1 MRRSLTSWTLRVA
14 PFAGA
19 LLLAQFGCQQ
29 TPTPV
34 AVRTFERAQRMDT
47 ICLEEKAGA
56 LPEPRPLSECALLT
70 RAQDGSGLSK
80 RVYAVVTQSLRGEL
94 AVVDVSS
101 SGVLDTDRATPGINF
116 LPVGMLPVDVAATPD
131 SRMVFVATAEV
142 NKPAIYGL
150 PSQRLLGDRA
160 PVVRDIGLGAWPS
173 CKLPETPLAI
183 SVMPRPEA
191 GPTAYDLV
199 MVTAGDRD
207 NVAKLVVI
215 DPLPFLRGAGI
226 EPGDPKL
233 AAGLSQ
239 ACPVK
244 SAVELAKQ
252 VPAVATRGP
261 VYNDGIPFGSVSTPA
276 LPQGFGTCA
285 AGPAPVSSSQPLV
298 VPADVL
304 PRAAAMATSG
314 NYVFVADAELPII
327 HWFDLSG
334 GTVRE
339 IPSLLLSRERDPSR
353 TVHARSLA
361 ISPTTRDLKRY
372 LYAVDDKDGSLVL
385 FDVTDPATS
394 PRSPLLRPHAEVNPF
409 QEIDRLSFGAP
420 VAHVAFAQHDWPV
433 LTTSKASLSG
443 LLCTPQDGEPGR
455 LYGEDAA
462 TDIGP
467 GLGPRRL
474 RGVFAFAVLTN
485 GQVSTIDVDDWDSSC
500 RRPAN
505 LGAGVE
511 PVSSVVGVMP
521 EKSGDPYGYPQT
533 PAASG
538 EQFFPVSAPFRP
550 RSSEQLKNDS
560 TRGNRIPRLD
570 SAIQLVAKDG
580 ALEPLL
586 GVGSEA
592 NPVLVP
598 TKDNLR
604 TGPRDPNNQAIA
616 DIRVSF
622 ETPEVHLSQ
631 DWTVAYE
638 GALPTVAPD
647 TFALNIETDDDD
659 QSLLLRRPSAGFCAR
674 GIEDQRIGAA
684 RAQAIKAQLATRSGV
699 SPDPTVAS
707 LRSSDLGRTM
717 GDYVQIAS
725 ELLPS
730 GDPYWAEG
738 RSCWGGVS
746 SPKDRYDTCQAVF
759 GNAVD
764 EQVDRDFPILE
775 ASDESLRISRFGYDD
790 PQAKTVGNRYIGIKE
805 ASNQEP
811 LRLARCCF
819 HDQVRVRVRT
829 GRQWLATGSV
839 SGFLRHVVRAPDG
852 SCVLSCNAR
861 DALLNARVPSIPRF
875 GAASN
880 QDPRPDAPS
889 RDSVLA
895 LRNPFFSFAI
905 FDERV
910 LGARAPRA
918 RRGLAFRFTTRGEF
932 IPQSIPISSGG
943 VNVLPQSIRYVDAL
957 GQLAVVDAVAQ
968 GLVLIDLDNVG
979 FARSPFF

>member
-1 MRRSLTSWTLRVA
+1 MRSSWSTWSFRA
-14 PFAGA
+14 AFGAAA
-19 LLLAQFGCQQ
+19 LLTQFSCQQ

-34 AVRTFERAQRMDT
+34 AVRTFERAQRMDA
-47 ICLEEKAGA
+47 ICLESKEGA
-56 LPEPRPLSECALLT
+56 LPEPRPLSECAILS

-101 SGVLDTDRATPGINF
+101 AGVLDTDRATPGINF
-116 LPVGMLPVDVAATPD
+116 LPVGLLPVDVAAAPD

-160 PVVRDIGLGAWPS
+160 PVVRDIGLNAWPS
-173 CKLPETPLAI
+173 CKLPETPLSI
-183 SVMPRPEA
+183 SVMPRPEV
-191 GPTAYDLV
+191 GPLAYDLV
-199 MVTAGDRD
+199 MVTAGDREH
-207 NVAKLVVI
+207 VAKLVVI
-215 DPLPFLRGAGI
+215 DPAPFLRGAGV
-226 EPGDPKL
+226 EAGDPKL
-233 AAGLSQ
+233 APGLSQ
-239 ACPVK
+239 ACPIK

-252 VPAVATRGP
+252 VPAVAPRGP
-261 VYNDGIPFGSVSTPA
+261 AYGDGVPFGSVSTPVV
-276 LPQGFGTCA
+276 PQGFGTCA
-285 AGPAPVSSSQPLV
+285 AGPTPVSSTQTLALPTE
-298 VPADVL
+298 AQ
-304 PRAAAMATSG
+304 PRATAAVTSG
-314 NYVFVADAELPII
+314 SDVFVADAELPVI

-334 GTVRE
+334 GVVRE

-361 ISPTTRDLKRY
+361 VSPPTRDRKRY
-372 LYAVDDKDGSLVL
+372 LYAVDDKDGSLIL
-385 FDVTDPATS
+385 FDITDPATS
-394 PRSPLLRPHAEVNPF
+394 PRSPLLRPHPEVNPF
-409 QEIDRLSFGAP
+409 QEVDRLAFGAP

-433 LTTSKASLSG
+433 LTTSKAALSG
-443 LLCTPQDGEPGR
+443 LLCTPQDGEAGR

-462 TDIGP
+462 TDIGA

-485 GQVSTIDVDDWDSSC
+485 GQLATIDVDDWDASC
-500 RRPAN
+500 RRPTDMSASV
-505 LGAGVE
+505 A
-511 PVSSVVGVMP
+511 PVSSVVGTMP
-521 EKSGDPYGYPQT
+521 NKPSDPYGYPQT

-550 RSSEQLKNDS
+550 RSSEQIKNDT

-580 ALEPLL
+580 ALETLL
-586 GVGSEA
+586 GAGSDQ
-592 NPVLVP
+592 NPILVA
-598 TKDNLR
+598 TNDNLR
-604 TGPRDPNNQAIA
+604 QVARDPNNLAIA
-616 DIRVSF
+616 DIRMSF

-631 DWTVAYE
+631 DWSVAYE
-638 GALPTVAPD
+638 GALPTVDPES
-647 TFALNIETDDDD
+647 FALNIESDDDE
-659 QSLLLRRPSAGFCAR
+659 QSLLLRRASAGFCGR

-684 RAQAIKAQLATRSGV
+684 RAQAIKAQLVRRAGVTPEGAAATALS
-699 SPDPTVAS
+699 A
-707 LRSSDLGRTM
+707 DLGRTM

-730 GDPYWAEG
+730 NDPYWAEG
-738 RSCWGGVS
+738 RSCWGGVTS
-746 SPKDRYDTCQAVF
+746 AKDRYDTCQAVF
-759 GNAVD
+759 GNAAD

-775 ASDESLRISRFGYDD
+775 ATDETLRVSRFGYDD
-790 PQAKTVGNRYIGIKE
+790 PSAKTVGNRYIGIKE
-805 ASNQEP
+805 TSNQSP

-819 HDQVRVRVRT
+819 HDQVRVRVRS

-852 SCVLSCNAR
+852 NCVLSCAAK

-875 GAASN
+875 GPASKA
-880 QDPRPDAPS
+880 DPRADAPS
-889 RDSVLA
+889 RDDVLA
-895 LRNPFFSFAI
+895 FRNPFFSFAI

-910 LGARAPRA
+910 LTAKAPRA

-943 VNVLPQSIRYVDAL
+943 VNVLPQSIRYVEAL
-957 GQLAVVDAVAQ
+957 GQIAVVDAVAQ

-979 FARSPFF
+979 FARTPFF